1 MTRAANS
8 LIWCLAL
15 LAGAVVL
22 GKKEEDPLAWAIA
35 TVAVVVGVVALAVVA
50 DERMKKD

>member
-15 LAGAVVL
+15 LAGAVV